1 MTPRRVPARPL
12 EVKPKP
18 TEDQIEKF
26 ADLLLAGMSV
36 CELEEY
42 AVLYMKE
49 VFTKDPDQFHELL
62 KSEGLTI
69 EGLNKGE
76 KDGNK

>member
-1 MTPRRVPARPL
+1 MTPRRVPTGPL

-26 ADLLLAGMSV
+26 ADLLLAEMTV
-36 CELEEY
+36 DELEEY

-69 EGLNKGE
+69 EELNK
-76 KDGNK
+76 KDNRWD